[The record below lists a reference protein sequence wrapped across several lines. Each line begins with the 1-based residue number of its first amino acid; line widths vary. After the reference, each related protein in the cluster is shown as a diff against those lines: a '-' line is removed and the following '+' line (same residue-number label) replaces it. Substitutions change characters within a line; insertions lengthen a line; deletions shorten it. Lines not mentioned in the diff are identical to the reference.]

1 MLVNKYN
8 LIKENQTTNIITST
22 ELSNIIVEAIQ
33 DKKGKRI
40 VLLDLR
46 AIDEA
51 TADYYIICQGNSP
64 TQVSAIAENVVDEA
78 YIQAEER
85 PIGKEGLQVGEWA
98 LVDFFN
104 VVVHIFVEPV
114 REKFAL
120 EELWGDAKK
129 QEYQDLN

>member
-1 MLVNKYN
+1 M
-8 LIKENQTTNIITST
+8 IKENQTTNIITST

-104 VVVHIFVEPV
+104 VVVHIFVEPI

>member
-1 MLVNKYN
+1 M
-8 LIKENQTTNIITST
+8 IKENQTTNIITST